1 MQIRYS
7 CIIFYCCH
15 VNVLLR
21 FLFFPRSSRA
31 SNEHRGSGSE
41 AESDEENEEGDY
53 TVYEC
58 PGLAAV
64 GIPECY
70 FVVKSFFYMFC
81 KSQFSCFFFLNF
93 LCF

>member
-1 MQIRYS
+1 MFL
-7 CIIFYCCH
+7 IF
-15 VNVLLR
+15 R
-21 FLFFPRSSRA
+21 FYSSRA

-64 GIPECY
+64 SI
-70 FVVKSFFYMFC
+70 SL
-81 KSQFSCFFFLNF
+81 FLSIF
-93 LCF
+93 LQNTILKILKDFLLLYST